1 VKETLNERQKKVLS
15 LNSQGKKP
23 QEIAEILNI
32 TVKGAK
38 DALSRG
44 KNNLD
49 KIIENIGFAIKHNLL
64 DDRQVG
70 ALKNTLNAL

>member
-1 VKETLNERQKKVLS
+1 MLNERQKMVLL

-23 QEIAEILNI
+23 REIAEILNI

-44 KNNLD
+44 KNNLA
-49 KIIENIGFAIKHNLL
+49 KIIENIDFAIKNNLL
-64 DDRQVG
+64 DDRQVWV
-70 ALKNTLNAL
+70 LKNILNEL

>member
-1 VKETLNERQKKVLS
+1 VKEMLNERQKRVLL
-15 LNSQGKKP
+15 LNSQGKKS

>member
-1 VKETLNERQKKVLS
+1 MLNERQKRVLL
-15 LNSQGKKP
+15 LNSQGKKS

>member
-1 VKETLNERQKKVLS
+1 MLNERQKMVLL

-23 QEIAEILNI
+23 QEIAEKLNI
-32 TVKGAK
+32 TANSARE
-38 DALSRG
+38 ALNRG

-49 KIIENIGFAIKHNLL
+49 KIIENIEFAIKHNLL

>member
-1 VKETLNERQKKVLS
+1 MLNERQKMVLL

-32 TVKGAK
+32 TANSAR
-38 DALSRG
+38 DALNRG

-49 KIIENIGFAIKHNLL
+49 KIIENIEFAIKHNLL

-70 ALKNTLNAL
+70 RLRTP

>member
-1 VKETLNERQKKVLS
+1 MLNERQKMVLL
-15 LNSQGKKP
+15 LNSQGKEP
-23 QEIAEILNI
+23 QEIAEKLNI
-32 TVKGAK
+32 TANSARE
-38 DALSRG
+38 ALNRG

-49 KIIENIGFAIKHNLL
+49 KIIENIEFAIKHNLL